1 MLPESST
8 SAHAASQKEILSAL
22 TDDISKAFE
31 GLFK

>member
-1 MLPESST
+1 MLPVSSA

-22 TDDISKAFE
+22 TEDISKAFE